1 MTRPRPQ
8 NETATT
14 SSDQSPAVSPP
25 SGFDPDWRERIEI
38 AKQAREQARKARGD
52 RPATFD
58 TRGRPISWQSP
69 TRRRTSTSSCR
80 HREEGHAYKRSAR
93 TVGLS

>member
-1 MTRPRPQ
+1 MTDARPK
-8 NETATT
+8 NETASATH
-14 SSDQSPAVSPP
+14 DRSPPVSPP

-58 TRGRPISWQSP
+58 KRGLPILRQSRF
-69 TRRRTSTSSCR
+69 TER
-80 HREEGHAYKRSAR
+80 
-93 TVGLS
+93 

>member
-1 MTRPRPQ
+1 MTDPRPK
-8 NETATT
+8 NEAGSA

-58 TRGRPISWQSP
+58 KRGLPILSQSRF
-69 TRRRTSTSSCR
+69 TDR
-80 HREEGHAYKRSAR
+80 
-93 TVGLS
+93 